1 MALPRPVWS
10 NDVISRH
17 PSSLNWNTWKNDPT
31 KLAVL
36 RAISSCDARLGRDR
50 NFGCDIV
57 DALAQQYVRFF
68 CVFLCF
74 LCFGVLGVLFGGT
87 FH

>member
-36 RAISSCDARLGRDR
+36 RAISSCDARLGQERY
-50 NFGCDIV
+50 FGWDIV

-68 CVFLCF
+68 VFFCVFCVF
-74 LCFGVLGVLFGGT
+74 CVLGVLFGGAI
-87 FH
+87 H